1 MGASK
6 QENGSRVVLP
16 LARHQYSIHCES
28 SRVAQDASKRR
39 WAPHTISGTPKVE
52 TEYATNESELNC
64 YFNQVAIKI
73 IYANRGLH
81 HMHHL
86 LDDLPT
92 EIRIMSQ
99 EFGHPS
105 VVNL

>member
-1 MGASK
+1 M
-6 QENGSRVVLP
+6 N
-16 LARHQYSIHCES
+16 
-28 SRVAQDASKRR
+28 
-39 WAPHTISGTPKVE
+39 E
-52 TEYATNESELNC
+52 TELNC

-73 IYANRGLH
+73 IYANRGLR

-105 VVNL
+105 VVSL